1 MIPEQEL
8 WESAFLFGF
17 GLAILDLAS
26 VSILVLGLGQAKQ
39 NCTLCVNID
48 SCLYSTTLFF
58 FIRTKFIRTSSL
70 AFGQNLRT
78 K

>member
-17 GLAILDLAS
+17 GLAKLDLAL

-39 NCTLCVNID
+39 NCTLCVLID
-48 SCLYSTTLFF
+48 SCLYSTVQLTTLFY
-58 FIRTKFIRTSSL
+58 IRTKFIRTSSL
-70 AFGQNLRT
+70 
-78 K
+78 

>member
-1 MIPEQEL
+1 MKDIWLNEGEISMIPKQEL

-39 NCTLCVNID
+39 NCTFCKVSLKPG
-48 SCLYSTTLFF
+48 LPKHKPYPFF
-58 FIRTKFIRTSSL
+58 L
-70 AFGQNLRT
+70 LP
-78 K
+78 

>member
-26 VSILVLGLGQAKQ
+26 VSILVLEGEVQ
-39 NCTLCVNID
+39 
-48 SCLYSTTLFF
+48 
-58 FIRTKFIRTSSL
+58 
-70 AFGQNLRT
+70 
-78 K
+78 

>member
-17 GLAILDLAS
+17 GLAILNLAS
-26 VSILVLGLGQAKQ
+26 VCILVLDNHWKEKSSDGKWHF
-39 NCTLCVNID
+39 CHKTD
-48 SCLYSTTLFF
+48 D
-58 FIRTKFIRTSSL
+58 IRTYNKNSKVVEKFLTAKPKL
-70 AFGQNLRT
+70 AFT

>member
-26 VSILVLGLGQAKQ
+26 VSILVLGLDQAKRKF
-39 NCTLCVNID
+39 TLCLHID
-48 SCLYSTTLFF
+48 SCLYSTVQVTTLFSRGF
-58 FIRTKFIRTSSL
+58 SL
-70 AFGQNLRT
+70 VMYTLVSE
-78 K
+78 

>member
-1 MIPEQEL
+1 MKDIWLNEGEISMIPEQEL

-39 NCTLCVNID
+39 NCTLC
-48 SCLYSTTLFF
+48 
-58 FIRTKFIRTSSL
+58 
-70 AFGQNLRT
+70 
-78 K
+78 

>member
-17 GLAILDLAS
+17 RLAILDLAS
-26 VSILVLGLGQAKQ
+26 VSILVLDNYWKEKSSDGKWDF
-39 NCTLCVNID
+39 CHKTD
-48 SCLYSTTLFF
+48 D
-58 FIRTKFIRTSSL
+58 IRTYKVVQKVLTAKPKLVFI
-70 AFGQNLRT
+70 